1 MAPQRLCRKSLPT
14 SASFFFSNKGN
25 FKLDFVGKIASRA
38 EVLSENW
45 NCTLQFRK
53 SRWKMPKDF
62 YICFNDFSS
71 PQRGFESS
79 GGSKCQVGLLDIWAE
94 VIKGCAKS
102 INVFVF
108 YLILCEASLPISL
121 TGTPGKT
128 STKITEVQKSHQKS
142 IREISF
148 GKCKLEQMK
157 N

>member
-1 MAPQRLCRKSLPT
+1 
-14 SASFFFSNKGN
+14 
-25 FKLDFVGKIASRA
+25 
-38 EVLSENW
+38 
-45 NCTLQFRK
+45 
-53 SRWKMPKDF
+53 MPG
-62 YICFNDFSS
+62 
-71 PQRGFESS
+71 RTA
-79 GGSKCQVGLLDIWAE
+79 WAE
-94 VIKGCAKS
+94 VTKGCAKS

-108 YLILCEASLPISL
+108 YSTLCEASRPIFL

>member
-1 MAPQRLCRKSLPT
+1 MTR
-14 SASFFFSNKGN
+14 
-25 FKLDFVGKIASRA
+25 DF
-38 EVLSENW
+38 E
-45 NCTLQFRK
+45 
-53 SRWKMPKDF
+53 
-62 YICFNDFSS
+62 ICFNDFSS
-71 PQRGFESS
+71 PQRDFESS
-79 GGSKCQVGLLDIWAE
+79 GVSKCQVGLLGNWAE

-108 YLILCEASLPISL
+108 YSILCEASRPIFL
-121 TGTPGKT
+121 TGTPGKI

>member
-1 MAPQRLCRKSLPT
+1 
-14 SASFFFSNKGN
+14 
-25 FKLDFVGKIASRA
+25 
-38 EVLSENW
+38 
-45 NCTLQFRK
+45 
-53 SRWKMPKDF
+53 MPRDF

-71 PQRGFESS
+71 PQRGCESS
-79 GGSKCQVGLLDIWAE
+79 GGSKCQVGLLGNWAE
-94 VIKGCAKS
+94 VIKGCAQS

-108 YLILCEASLPISL
+108 YSILCETSWPIFP
-121 TGTPGKT
+121 TGTPGKS